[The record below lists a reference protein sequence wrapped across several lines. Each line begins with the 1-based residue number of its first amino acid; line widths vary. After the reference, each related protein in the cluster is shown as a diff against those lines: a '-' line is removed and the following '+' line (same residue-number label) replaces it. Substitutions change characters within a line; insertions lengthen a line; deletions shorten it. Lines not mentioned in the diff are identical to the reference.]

1 MYFKD
6 KKAINV
12 FLRAFLLLFIASS
25 TNMHAQTLDE
35 AREMIRVGNYPAAR
49 EAFATLIEN
58 NKNRADVNKWYGE
71 ALYETGDYAEAEK
84 YLKIAAARKIPGA
97 YLYLAKVY
105 QKTYRF
111 TDAVKNL
118 ERYRTLIKKD
128 PEETEKTDILIEQ
141 CELGEKGLRR
151 VEMVQ
156 VIDSMIVDKDKFF
169 EYYKLGQDAG
179 RLIDYRMLS
188 DADPELFTTVFESQ
202 RGDKRMMGHRSDENG
217 YDLFQSNKLYGDNW
231 SDPVSLPDNI
241 NTAANENFP
250 FVMTDGLT
258 IYFASDRE
266 PSMGGY
272 DLYVSKYNP
281 SNESYFNPERLPM
294 PFNSPFNDYLMA
306 IDETNNVGWF
316 ASDRFQAADK
326 VIIYL
331 FIYTEN
337 KNYYRDLTPEES
349 IARAEIRSIR
359 DTWTEDA
366 SYDQLLYN
374 VYNAE
379 QYLSKKKA
387 EFYFVINDKIIYT
400 NYDEFESGEARS
412 LFTQAMKAQAQL
424 DDAET
429 ELGTLRL
436 QWTKGNKQVR
446 ERVSSKILQLES
458 KSNELAALIPELKL
472 KARNTEIN
480 HIRNKR

>member
-1 MYFKD
+1 
-6 KKAINV
+6 
-12 FLRAFLLLFIASS
+12 
-25 TNMHAQTLDE
+25 
-35 AREMIRVGNYPAAR
+35 
-49 EAFATLIEN
+49 
-58 NKNRADVNKWYGE
+58 
-71 ALYETGDYAEAEK
+71 
-84 YLKIAAARKIPGA
+84 
-97 YLYLAKVY
+97 
-105 QKTYRF
+105 
-111 TDAVKNL
+111 
-118 ERYRTLIKKD
+118 
-128 PEETEKTDILIEQ
+128 
-141 CELGEKGLRR
+141 
-151 VEMVQ
+151 
-156 VIDSMIVDKDKFF
+156 
-169 EYYKLGQDAG
+169 
-179 RLIDYRMLS
+179 
-188 DADPELFTTVFESQ
+188 
-202 RGDKRMMGHRSDENG
+202 
-217 YDLFQSNKLYGDNW
+217 
-231 SDPVSLPDNI
+231 
-241 NTAANENFP
+241 
-250 FVMTDGLT
+250 
-258 IYFASDRE
+258 
-266 PSMGGY
+266 
-272 DLYVSKYNP
+272 
-281 SNESYFNPERLPM
+281 M